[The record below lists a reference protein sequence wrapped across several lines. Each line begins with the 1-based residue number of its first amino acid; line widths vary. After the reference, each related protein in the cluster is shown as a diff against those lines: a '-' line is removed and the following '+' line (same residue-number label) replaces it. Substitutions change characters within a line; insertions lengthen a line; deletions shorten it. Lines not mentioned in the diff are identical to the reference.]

1 VGDSNELKSLD
12 ELHSRLKRKTALGR
26 KLAPDEK
33 LRHQQLVSTLQATV
47 LSKRSELT
55 CTIKMLE
62 REHFGHYSRL
72 PLDPK
77 HAHIVA
83 ARSYV
88 TKLLHKWEIL
98 LWFFVRIL
106 LLFNLVSF
114 VCYIVLYSC
123 CIILLVFVSN
133 KPAFLK
139 ATKYQ
144 ETSTVCLLSY

>member
-1 VGDSNELKSLD
+1 MENVADTEGTENVAELQTKLCKATQRVVGDSNGLKSLD

-98 LWFFVRIL
+98 L
-106 LLFNLVSF
+106 
-114 VCYIVLYSC
+114 
-123 CIILLVFVSN
+123 
-133 KPAFLK
+133 
-139 ATKYQ
+139 
-144 ETSTVCLLSY
+144 

>member
-1 VGDSNELKSLD
+1 MINLENHKMVLKMTTKLFLSTNRHRGNVADTEGTENVAELQTKLCKAIQCVVGDSNGLKSLD
-12 ELHSRLKRKTALGR
+12 ELHSRLKKKTALGR

-62 REHFGHYSRL
+62 CEHFGHYSRL

-77 HAHIVA
+77 HAHLVA

-98 LWFFVRIL
+98 L
-106 LLFNLVSF
+106 
-114 VCYIVLYSC
+114 
-123 CIILLVFVSN
+123 
-133 KPAFLK
+133 
-139 ATKYQ
+139 
-144 ETSTVCLLSY
+144 